1 MDLYNK
7 ISSGNLEPS
16 DELFKQMMNDLFDYE
31 DGSDF
36 YSDFEKAPV
45 FYKEFIGTIS

>member
-1 MDLYNK
+1 MDLYNQ

-16 DELFKQMMNDLFDYE
+16 GELFKEMINGLFDYE
-31 DGSDF
+31 DGSDM